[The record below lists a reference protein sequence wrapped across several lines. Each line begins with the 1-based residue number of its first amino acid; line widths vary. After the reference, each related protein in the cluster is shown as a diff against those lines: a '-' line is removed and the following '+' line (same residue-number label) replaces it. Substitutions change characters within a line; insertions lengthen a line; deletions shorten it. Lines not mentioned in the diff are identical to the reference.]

1 MMRRYVDASR
11 TFQDILVFLS
21 KISAV
26 NSLSY
31 QYDQMLKKQD
41 PNRTKKYGTPGE
53 ASRLGDVVYFNVLFV
68 CFFRTKVGVDQILP
82 RIRLSFNYF
91 HMGIEWISAIK
102 NHKTIYIYIERESRH
117 ALISLDDF
125 P

>member
-1 MMRRYVDASR
+1 MMMRRYVDASR

-41 PNRTKKYGTPGE
+41 QPTKKKE
-53 ASRLGDVVYFNVLFV
+53 LRVL
-68 CFFRTKVGVDQILP
+68 
-82 RIRLSFNYF
+82 RI
-91 HMGIEWISAIK
+91 
-102 NHKTIYIYIERESRH
+102 KTE
-117 ALISLDDF
+117 DF
-125 P
+125 

>member
-1 MMRRYVDASR
+1 MNPPYFVGQHPSHSAGENHLLTRYMMMRRYVDASR

-41 PNRTKKYGTPGE
+41 QEKKHGSQGE
-53 ASRLGDVVYFNVLFV
+53 ASQ
-68 CFFRTKVGVDQILP
+68 VD
-82 RIRLSFNYF
+82 
-91 HMGIEWISAIK
+91 
-102 NHKTIYIYIERESRH
+102 
-117 ALISLDDF
+117 D
-125 P
+125 

>member
-1 MMRRYVDASR
+1 MMMRRYVDASR

-41 PNRTKKYGTPGE
+41 QQKKHGTQ
-53 ASRLGDVVYFNVLFV
+53 
-68 CFFRTKVGVDQILP
+68 GVAHQ
-82 RIRLSFNYF
+82 N
-91 HMGIEWISAIK
+91 
-102 NHKTIYIYIERESRH
+102 
-117 ALISLDDF
+117 
-125 P
+125 

>member
-1 MMRRYVDASR
+1 MHKSSIFLGKSPICLLEKVTIFRIFLTRYMMMRRYVDASR

-41 PNRTKKYGTPGE
+41 QQKKNGTQ
-53 ASRLGDVVYFNVLFV
+53 
-68 CFFRTKVGVDQILP
+68 GVAHQ
-82 RIRLSFNYF
+82 N
-91 HMGIEWISAIK
+91 
-102 NHKTIYIYIERESRH
+102 
-117 ALISLDDF
+117 
-125 P
+125 

>member
-31 QYDQMLKKQD
+31 QYDQMLKKQE
-41 PNRTKKYGTPGE
+41 RAVK
-53 ASRLGDVVYFNVLFV
+53 RMFV
-68 CFFRTKVGVDQILP
+68 FTLEV
-82 RIRLSFNYF
+82 S
-91 HMGIEWISAIK
+91 H
-102 NHKTIYIYIERESRH
+102 
-117 ALISLDDF
+117 
-125 P
+125 

>member
-1 MMRRYVDASR
+1 MAIDLINHHKSTLKLCENHHLTRYMMMRRYVDASR

-53 ASRLGDVVYFNVLFV
+53 ASKLGMLFTL
-68 CFFRTKVGVDQILP
+68 FLFMFYEQKG
-82 RIRLSFNYF
+82 
-91 HMGIEWISAIK
+91 G
-102 NHKTIYIYIERESRH
+102 
-117 ALISLDDF
+117 
-125 P
+125 

>member
-41 PNRTKKYGTPGE
+41 QQKKHGTQGE
-53 ASRLGDVVYFNVLFV
+53 ASKLRMFIFNVFLLV
-68 CFFRTKVGVDQILP
+68 KVAVDQIEP
-82 RIRLSFNYF
+82 GIKWSFN
-91 HMGIEWISAIK
+91 
-102 NHKTIYIYIERESRH
+102 
-117 ALISLDDF
+117 DF
-125 P
+125 L